1 MNNQQ
6 KIKSFFER
14 PEGNT
19 GLVFIGLFVTFMMV
33 LGWWFLPMIII
44 ILQNTIYAGILAG
57 IIFAAFSLL
66 MNDNFRFICS
76 STFKGI
82 MRWIT
87 GLVIAIDPIGILKN
101 YIADMEEKIE
111 QIEKNIRALSSVISQ
126 VSEDVEARKKR
137 AENALRSAKAA
148 EERGQADM
156 FRLQA
161 SMAGREKNSIEKLDV
176 LLKKMN
182 LLYKI
187 LDKMKKNV
195 EFLLLDTKHEVQV
208 REAEYKSVRAAHRAM
223 SGAQALI
230 AGDKAKE
237 MFDQAMEYIAADIGE
252 KLGEMQRF
260 MDVSEDF
267 MNNMDLQNAVFNEEG
282 LELLA
287 SWEQNGSLI
296 MDYDKKREQPKTI
309 TAVGVPVNV
318 KALPE
323 GSRVPLIDNQ
333 ESSIADLFNSSKK

>member
-19 GLVFIGLFVTFMMV
+19 GLVFIGLFITFMMV

-44 ILQNTIYAGILAG
+44 ILQNTIYAGLLAVL
-57 IIFAAFSLL
+57 IFVVVSLL
-66 MNDNFRFICS
+66 INDNFRFICS
-76 STFKGI
+76 SAFKST
-82 MRWIT
+82 MRMIT
-87 GLVIAIDPIGILKN
+87 GAFIAIDPIGILKN
-101 YIADMEEKIE
+101 YIADMEEKIG
-111 QIEKNIRALSSVISQ
+111 QIEKNIKSLSSVISQ
-126 VSEDVEARKKR
+126 VSADIAARKNR
-137 AENALRSAKAA
+137 AENALRLAKAA
-148 EERGQADM
+148 EERGQVDM

-161 SMAGREKNSIEKLDV
+161 SMAGREKNSIEKLDTLV
-176 LLKKMN
+176 KKMD

-187 LDKMKKNV
+187 LDKMKRNV

-208 REAEYKSVRAAHRAM
+208 REAEYKSVRAAHKAM

-260 MDVSEDF
+260 MDVSADF

-296 MDYDKKREQPKTI
+296 MDYDKKRTI
-309 TAVGVPVNV
+309 TAVNGATVNV

-333 ESSIADLFNSSKK
+333 DSSIADLFNSSKK